1 MDLLSR
7 SRFSNETA
15 GKVHLCWRWIC
26 HSQSITATCPV
37 LLAIDNLWAFWD
49 NSWGCVPVLFTG
61 IGCIASEIGREE
73 YVRQELS
80 RYSQTENKTEIG
92 QVCVTPYKLKLICL
106 SIKSS
111 LSNCWHQG
119 SQTKHFT
126 VYQLSVG
133 RIFAHGRAFFFPF
146 FFNLSRNQL
155 RSAWFLTGNVTGFCN
170 CARINRFQQ
179 GLWCGDVL
187 VKQTHRSL
195 FLMLSVCALSQ
206 EKSGEREMKQEHKM
220 HFTWHCIPPRSRE
233 ALRAHSSSLDGA
245 PVNSLKQ
252 HCLKWHLSLGL
263 SIRFLSDS
271 ATSTLLSV
279 YAIHG

>member
-15 GKVHLCWRWIC
+15 GKVHLCWGWIC

-37 LLAIDNLWAFWD
+37 LLAIDHLWALWD
-49 NSWGCVPVLFTG
+49 NSWGCVPVPFTG

-73 YVRQELS
+73 YIREELS

-92 QVCVTPYKLKLICL
+92 QVCVTPCKLKLICL

-146 FFNLSRNQL
+146 F
-155 RSAWFLTGNVTGFCN
+155 LTFPE
-170 CARINRFQQ
+170 INWEVHDFS
-179 GLWCGDVL
+179 LETSL
-187 VKQTHRSL
+187 V
-195 FLMLSVCALSQ
+195 
-206 EKSGEREMKQEHKM
+206 
-220 HFTWHCIPPRSRE
+220 
-233 ALRAHSSSLDGA
+233 
-245 PVNSLKQ
+245 
-252 HCLKWHLSLGL
+252 
-263 SIRFLSDS
+263 S
-271 ATSTLLSV
+271 ATVPESIDSSKAFDV
-279 YAIHG
+279 EMY